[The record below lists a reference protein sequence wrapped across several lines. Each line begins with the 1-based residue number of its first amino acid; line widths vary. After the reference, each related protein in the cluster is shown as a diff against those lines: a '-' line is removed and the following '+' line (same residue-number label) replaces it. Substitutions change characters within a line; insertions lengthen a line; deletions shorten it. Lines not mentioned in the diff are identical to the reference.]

1 MDDVNY
7 PPFRREPEGAVERA
21 GPWAWAALAAAAAFL
36 LIMIGIGGGKRT
48 LVAKAERAVTAGLFD
63 PGSAR
68 FEKVTFRKGDGVVCG
83 FVNAKNE
90 SGEYVGF
97 KRFFYNENVGS
108 IIVQD
113 DDDGVRYGDYF
124 LRC

>member
-1 MDDVNY
+1 MDDVSY
-7 PPFRREPEGAVERA
+7 PPLRREPEATSQKA

-36 LIMIGIGGGKRT
+36 LITIGIGGGKRT

-90 SGEYVGF
+90 SGAYVGF
-97 KRFFYNENVGS
+97 RRFFYNENVGS
-108 IIVQD
+108 IVLQNDEDATI
-113 DDDGVRYGDYF
+113 YGHYF

>member
-21 GPWAWAALAAAAAFL
+21 GPWAWGALAVAAAFL

-48 LVAKAERAVTAGLFD
+48 LVAKAERAVTSSLFD

-68 FEKVTFRKGDGVVCG
+68 FEEVTFRKGNGIVCG
-83 FVNAKNE
+83 LVNVKNE

-97 KRFFYNENVGS
+97 RRFFYNENVGS
-108 IIVQD
+108 IILQD
-113 DDDGVRYGDYF
+113 DDDAVRYGHYF
-124 LRC
+124 AQC